1 MLEKVFMAFPLI
13 LIIEGAAILLLTD
26 KTLEKVRLALAMLTA
41 RQLRFIG
48 LSLMIIGV
56 VTLWLV
62 SVLL

>member
-48 LSLMIIGV
+48 LALMIIGV

>member
-41 RQLRFIG
+41 RQLRSIG
-48 LSLMIIGV
+48 LALMIIGV